1 MRHFTAAL
9 DLRQGGD
16 EAALHQALAALGTA
30 WAVLKRLDDGP
41 ARVEDPT

>member
-1 MRHFTAAL
+1 MRHFTTAL
-9 DLRQGGD
+9 DRRQGGD

-30 WAVLKRLDDGP
+30 RAVLKRLDDAP